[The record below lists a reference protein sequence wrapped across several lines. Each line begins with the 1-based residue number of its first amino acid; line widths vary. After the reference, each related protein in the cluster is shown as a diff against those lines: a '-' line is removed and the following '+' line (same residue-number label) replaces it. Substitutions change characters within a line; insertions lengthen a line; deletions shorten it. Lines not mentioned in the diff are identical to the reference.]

1 MHIALI
7 VNFMLFLVLTETG
20 VMAALVSSLIAPM

>member
-7 VNFMLFLVLTETG
+7 VNFLLFLVLAETG
-20 VMAALVSSLIAPM
+20 VMAALVSTLIAPM